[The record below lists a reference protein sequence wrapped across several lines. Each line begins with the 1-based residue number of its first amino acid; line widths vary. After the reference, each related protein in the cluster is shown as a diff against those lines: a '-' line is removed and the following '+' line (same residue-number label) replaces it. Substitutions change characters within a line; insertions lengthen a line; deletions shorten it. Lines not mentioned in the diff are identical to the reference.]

1 MRFLDMEIVRAPD
14 SRLRVKTKPINKITP
29 ELVKVAR
36 QMINLAASFK
46 DPEGVGLASVQIGRD
61 EAFFVAKI
69 GKTFKIFFNPK
80 IISAGK
86 RTKKFFEGC
95 LSIPDHYGE
104 IKRPTKI
111 VVSYFNESGQ
121 EVTKPLNGTSAWI
134 FQHEID
140 HINGKLFVDCVLKQ
154 RSKMFKAMGRDQAG
168 AEIFEE
174 VQLA

>member
-1 MRFLDMEIVRAPD
+1 MKFLDMEIVRAPD
-14 SRLRVKTKPINKITP
+14 SRLRIKTKPIKKITP
-29 ELVKVAR
+29 ELVQVAR
-36 QMINLAASFK
+36 QMINLAQTFK

-80 IISAGK
+80 ILSVGK

-104 IKRPTKI
+104 VKRPTNL
-111 VVSYFNESGQ
+111 VVSYLNEEGKQ
-121 EVTKPLNGTSAWI
+121 IKKTLGGISAWI

-154 RSKMFKAMGRDQAG
+154 KSKMFKAVGRDKAG
-168 AEIFEE
+168 AEIFEG
-174 VQLA
+174 VQLV